1 MIALSANNST
11 LNVYENDLK
20 KVFFV
25 EVYFLALANQFG

>member
-20 KVFFV
+20 KVFFA
-25 EVYFLALANQFG
+25 EVYFIVLTGQSG